1 MTTRID
7 TSLKLFTWSSSIW
20 LFSRR
25 IPDRMTASTS
35 VSARL

>member
-7 TSLKLFTWSSSIW
+7 TSLKLFTLSSSIW

-25 IPDRMTASTS
+25 IPDPHD
-35 VSARL
+35 RLDQR